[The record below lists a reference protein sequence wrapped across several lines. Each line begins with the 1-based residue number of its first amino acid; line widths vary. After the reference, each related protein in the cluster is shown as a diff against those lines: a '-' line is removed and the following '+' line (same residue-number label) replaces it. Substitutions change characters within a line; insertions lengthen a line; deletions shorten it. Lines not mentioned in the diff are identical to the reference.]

1 MGGDGGCIA
10 TQREFMRGTCGSR
23 HFEKAAA
30 GGQNHGAGY
39 TGGDA
44 ERGDFR
50 VRQRAVRVRSC
61 ALSSERLAAPVVA
74 DDLGNLFNKI
84 AVLEALSAGEIPSRF
99 RYVRG
104 LRDLYD
110 CKLAPVPAG
119 GAAYLNGE
127 GDPCAACP
135 VTGEVL
141 DGSRHFVV
149 SRSSGHVLSERAV
162 SEVGVDALQQEY
174 GPFTTADLVRVC
186 PDDDV
191 LRRLADEM
199 LARRAAEKPG
209 KKRKKKAKRAAAAE
223 AAAPAAK
230 AAKRS
235 AAPATLAPAAE
246 IARAARAKTEA
257 AHANAAL
264 GCMFH
269 EDGVVTDPKELFIVT
284 AGTRYNLN

>member
-1 MGGDGGCIA
+1 MIDKHPQLC
-10 TQREFMRGTCGSR
+10 CGLQ
-23 HFEKAAA
+23 
-30 GGQNHGAGY
+30 GNTVG
-39 TGGDA
+39 
-44 ERGDFR
+44 
-50 VRQRAVRVRSC
+50 
-61 ALSSERLAAPVVA
+61 VVA
-74 DDLGNLFNKI
+74 
-84 AVLEALSAGEIPSRF
+84 ESSP
-99 RYVRG
+99 
-104 LRDLYD
+104 
-110 CKLAPVPAG
+110 KLV
-119 GAAYLNGE
+119 
-127 GDPCAACP
+127 
-135 VTGEVL
+135 
-141 DGSRHFVV
+141 
-149 SRSSGHVLSERAV
+149 
-162 SEVGVDALQQEY
+162 
-174 GPFTTADLVRVC
+174 TADLVRVC

-209 KKRKKKAKRAAAAE
+209 KKRKKKAKRAAAAA

-235 AAPATLAPAAE
+235 AAPATLAPAAD